1 MPNQTVKNGLMD
13 KKIKLSQ
20 MNVFLSKLLTKFSCN
35 YQPLTFCKILRK
47 FLEPIQS
54 YEDVPFSGT
63 QRPICSEQNFFGTN
77 YYYYFH
83 VAIGPLHCAKL
94 EKILRADPVMRMHHF
109 WAQNGPFALNNFFF
123 GKFLISSTY

>member
-1 MPNQTVKNGLMD
+1 MD
-13 KKIKLSQ
+13 EKIKLSQ
-20 MNVFLSKLLTKFSCN
+20 MNVFLSKLLTKFSYN
-35 YQPLTFCKILRK
+35 YQPLLFCKILRK

-63 QRPICSEQNFFGTN
+63 QRPICSEKNFFGTN

-94 EKILRADPVMRMHHF
+94 KKILRADPVMRMHHF
-109 WAQNGPFALNNFFF
+109 WAQNGPFSLNNFFF
-123 GKFLISSTY
+123 WKILNIIYLLAPFIVQNF